1 MLRKNKVIVWSLLS
15 PALLIVALTTTYP
28 LLAALYFS
36 FHEYELRSRPQWA
49 ISFGENAVNGLMSVN
64 WALLTFDNYL
74 RAFGDRR
81 FINSLNVTFWFTV
94 ISVALSVVI
103 GLAIAIVVQRPG
115 RLQTLTKVLLIFPFA
130 VSPAL
135 KGYSWRF
142 MLNDEYGVYD
152 ALIDN
157 HVIPLIPAFNALIR
171 PIMNL
176 GVLLVNLIGDVLQW
190 VGLAGWDIRYFDP
203 ISSGT
208 IWLGDEFW
216 ALVMLAMSEVW
227 GWAPLIALM
236 FVGALGSI
244 DEQIFEA
251 ARIDGANRVQ
261 IFFRMTLPLLRPVI
275 LIVTMLKTI
284 FSLKMFDQVVTMT
297 GGGPVRATQ
306 TINFYIHSV
315 GFVRGLDIGYAS
327 AMAYILVVVLTICA
341 ALYVSLVLNR
351 G

>member
-1 MLRKNKVIVWSLLS
+1 MRKKRWVPWVLVG
-15 PALLIVALTTTYP
+15 PALLVIVLTTIYP

-36 FHEYELRSRPQWA
+36 FHKYRLRRPPEFAIQW
-49 ISFGENAVNGLMSVN
+49 GEGGLHIDWS
-64 WALLTFDNYL
+64 LLTLDNYAL
-74 RAFGDRR
+74 AFSDSR
-81 FINSLNVTFWFTV
+81 FINSLQVTFWFTV

-103 GLAIAIVVQRPG
+103 GLGIAVIVQKGG
-115 RLQTLTKVLLIFPFA
+115 RLHTLTKVLLIFPFA

-142 MLNDEYGVYD
+142 MLNENYGIYD
-152 ALIDN
+152 LLIDQLIVAPIN
-157 HVIPLIPAFNALIR
+157 AVLSLINALPFLQIPLISESI
-171 PIMNL
+171 
-176 GVLLVNLIGDVLQW
+176 V
-190 VGLAGWDIRYFDP
+190 
-203 ISSGT
+203 
-208 IWLGDEFW
+208 WLGDKFW
-216 ALVMLAMSEVW
+216 ALFMLAMSETW

-251 ARIDGANRVQ
+251 ARIDGANRLQ
-261 IFFRMTLPLLRPVI
+261 IFFRVTLPLLRPVI

-306 TINFYIHSV
+306 TINYYIHQV
-315 GFVRGLDIGYAS
+315 GFVRSLDIGYAS
-327 AMAYILVVVLTICA
+327 AMSYILVVLLTICA

-351 G
+351 D

>member
-1 MLRKNKVIVWSLLS
+1 MRKKRWVPWVLVG
-15 PALLIVALTTTYP
+15 PALLIIVLTTIYP
-28 LLAALYFS
+28 LIAALYFS
-36 FHEYELRSRPQWA
+36 FHKYKLRKPPQFA
-49 ISFGENAVNGLMSVN
+49 IQFGEGGLYIDWS
-64 WALLTFDNYL
+64 LLTLDNYAL
-74 RAFGDRR
+74 AFRDSR
-81 FINSLNVTFWFTV
+81 FINSLEVTFWFTV

-103 GLAIAIVVQRPG
+103 GLGIAVIVQKGG
-115 RLQTLTKVLLIFPFA
+115 RLHTLTKVLLIFPFA

-142 MLNDEYGVYD
+142 MLNENYGIYD
-152 ALIDN
+152 LLIDSLIVKPIN
-157 HVIPLIPAFNALIR
+157 FVLSIVNALPLVEIPLISESI
-171 PIMNL
+171 
-176 GVLLVNLIGDVLQW
+176 V
-190 VGLAGWDIRYFDP
+190 
-203 ISSGT
+203 
-208 IWLGDEFW
+208 WLGDKFW
-216 ALVMLAMSEVW
+216 ALFMLAMSETW

-251 ARIDGANRVQ
+251 ARIDGANRIQ
-261 IFFRMTLPLLRPVI
+261 IFFRVTLPLLRPVI

-306 TINFYIHSV
+306 TINYYIHQV

-327 AMAYILVVVLTICA
+327 AQSYILVVVLTICA

-351 G
+351 D

>member
-1 MLRKNKVIVWSLLS
+1 MRKKRWVPWVLVG
-15 PALLIVALTTTYP
+15 PALLIIVLTTIYP

-36 FHEYELRSRPQWA
+36 FHKYKLRKPPQFA
-49 ISFGENAVNGLMSVN
+49 IQFGEGGLSID
-64 WALLTFDNYL
+64 WSLLTLDNYAL
-74 RAFGDRR
+74 AFSDSR
-81 FINSLNVTFWFTV
+81 FINSLQVTFWFTV

-103 GLAIAIVVQRPG
+103 GLAIAVIVQKGG
-115 RLQTLTKVLLIFPFA
+115 RLHTLTKVLLIFPFA

-142 MLNDEYGVYD
+142 MLNENYGIYD
-152 ALIDN
+152 LLIDS
-157 HVIPLIPAFNALIR
+157 LIIQPVNALLSVINLL
-171 PIMNL
+171 PIIEIQPL
-176 GVLLVNLIGDVLQW
+176 SESIV
-190 VGLAGWDIRYFDP
+190 
-203 ISSGT
+203 
-208 IWLGDEFW
+208 WLGDKFW
-216 ALVMLAMSEVW
+216 ALFMLAMSETW

-251 ARIDGANRVQ
+251 ARIDGANRLQ
-261 IFFRMTLPLLRPVI
+261 IFFRVTLPLLRPVI

-306 TINFYIHSV
+306 TINYYIHQV
-315 GFVRGLDIGYAS
+315 GFVRSLDIGYAS
-327 AMAYILVVVLTICA
+327 AMSYILVVVLTIFA

-351 G
+351 D